1 MNIAR
6 KPIAIAALLVLA
18 SGVAYAQVPDLLTA
32 LDTGGRAMGVGG
44 ATRVTDATTHS
55 VLDNPAGLAY
65 ITEPTTSITFRNLP
79 KSSTIAGGDFN
90 DRVTSTSERSGRT
103 ALAHAGY
110 ATPYKGGTLG
120 VSYSIG
126 GHIDNVTN
134 GNGLAN
140 GGLTVQNL
148 NEESRAQTD
157 FFTVSYG
164 RKMGSSMNVGIGLV
178 LANQYVK
185 FDQSYLLFNGNT
197 LVGTTDSSASSNG
210 YGVGLVAGVQ
220 GFLDAEGS
228 TQYGISVRTPI
239 NLTSNSET
247 ESVYD
252 VIPGKLSVGA
262 AGRVKGVGSGSEFMI
277 WAAEVDYYFGGKS
290 NARFS
295 RDNTFTYG
303 FGFEYNFSRYNARIP
318 VRLGYQG
325 IPSGGD
331 GFSSRDAL
339 TFGLG
344 YRPNGKPYSFDLN
357 FARATD
363 TGKFDIGLGF
373 IYKPAP

>member
-1 MNIAR
+1 MNKAR
-6 KPIAIAALLVLA
+6 KPIAIATLLVLA

-32 LDTGGRAMGVGG
+32 LDTGGRAMGIGG

-55 VLDNPAGLAY
+55 ILDNPAGLAY
-65 ITEPTTSITFRNLP
+65 ISEPTTSITFRNLP
-79 KSSTIAGGDFN
+79 RSSTLASGDFN
-90 DRVTSTSERSGRT
+90 NRDTSTSERSGRT

-126 GHIDNVTN
+126 GHVNNEAT
-134 GNGLAN
+134 GNNLAN

-148 NEESRAQTD
+148 SEESRAQTD
-157 FFTVSYG
+157 FFTISYG
-164 RKMGSSMNVGIGLV
+164 RPMGASMNVGVGIV

-197 LVGTTDSSASSNG
+197 LVGNTDINASSNG
-210 YGVGLVAGVQ
+210 YGVGIVAGVQ
-220 GFLDAEGS
+220 GFLDSENN

-239 NLTSNSET
+239 NLTSNGET
-247 ESVYD
+247 EAIYD
-252 VIPGKLSVGA
+252 VIPGKLSFGA
-262 AGRVKGVGSGSEFMI
+262 AGRVKGVGSGSEFMV

-295 RDNTFTYG
+295 RDNTFAYG
-303 FGFEYNFSRYNARIP
+303 LGVEYNFNRFNARIP
-318 VRLGYQG
+318 VRLGYQV

-344 YRPNGKPYSFDLN
+344 YRPIGKPYSFDLN
-357 FARATD
+357 FARSTD

-373 IYKPAP
+373 VYKPAP